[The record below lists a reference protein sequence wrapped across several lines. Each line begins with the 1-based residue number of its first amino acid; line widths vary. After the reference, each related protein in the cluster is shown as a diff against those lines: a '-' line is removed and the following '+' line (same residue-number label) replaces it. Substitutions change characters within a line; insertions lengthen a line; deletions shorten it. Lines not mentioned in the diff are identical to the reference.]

1 MTFLFCL
8 TVLLMSVYVILSLF
22 CRYELCFGQGI
33 RQFHA
38 RTDNIRQVDGTVIQ
52 QQVIEA
58 QFSLG
63 IAPVEQYADIT
74 SLLLGSSHTTDGV
87 LKPTGTSTTGGG
99 TTTAEGGSEG
109 SGGEGRYRT
118 ILPPSGL
125 PVGLGVGKSK
135 GPKYITVRTTC
146 TLFYI
151 IHTISSSFLLLH
163 ICQLEF
169 KDGTPCDIE
178 SLNRS
183 TSVHISWWA
192 LEGVIILTYA
202 YSICVC
208 ILYICLC
215 IYIFTFTIPL

>member
-1 MTFLFCL
+1 
-8 TVLLMSVYVILSLF
+8 MSVYVILSLF

-63 IAPVEQYADIT
+63 IAPVEQYKDVS

-99 TTTAEGGSEG
+99 EW
-109 SGGEGRYRT
+109 EGRYR
-118 ILPPSGL
+118 IVLPPSGL

-135 GPKYITVRTTC
+135 GPKYITV
-146 TLFYI
+146 
-151 IHTISSSFLLLH
+151 S
-163 ICQLEF
+163 
-169 KDGTPCDIE
+169 
-178 SLNRS
+178 
-183 TSVHISWWA
+183 
-192 LEGVIILTYA
+192 
-202 YSICVC
+202 
-208 ILYICLC
+208 
-215 IYIFTFTIPL
+215 